1 MDQEAEIDDS
11 LYSRQRYVLGDS
23 AMKQMAN
30 SAILIYG
37 MGGLGI
43 EIAKN
48 IALAGVKNL
57 TIQDCKL
64 AEIQDLGTQF
74 FLREED
80 VGKNRAEASSSRL
93 AELNPYVSL
102 SALKTGLDCDSDL
115 SYLGGYQ
122 CVILTEAPLKV
133 QIQVNNFCR
142 QQTPQIRFISAD
154 VYGVC
159 CGAFCDFG
167 DHFEITDMDGEEPK
181 EIFIEK
187 ISKGNPG
194 VVSCFKNKMHGFD
207 TGDHVTFREIN
218 GMTALNGQT
227 CQIKVLS
234 PYTFEI
240 CDTMGEEFAPY
251 KHGGIARQVKVSQNA
266 SFNSLEQEILNPSLM
281 IPDLCRFEAPAN
293 IHLGFLAIHRFHEKF
308 NRFPKAW
315 CLEDSSNLV
324 SLAKGLNTELYN
336 KITTIDEDL
345 LNVLSY
351 TNTGCL
357 SPLCAAVGGFVAQEG
372 IKAVTG
378 KFTPLKQWLYL
389 DCRDV
394 ISKEEAAT
402 PAMFTPRHDRYDA
415 QRICLGQRKCEEL
428 AKLRL
433 FMVGCGAIGC
443 EMLKNYALLGIGR
456 KDKGCI
462 TITDND
468 LIEKSNLNRQFLF
481 RPTDIQKP
489 KSTTAAVAVLQINPE
504 LNIEAQQ
511 QKVCPQTEDKF
522 YNDAFF
528 ENQDVVVNALDN
540 IEARR
545 YVDSR
550 CVTNQRALLESG
562 TLGTKGHVQVIIP
575 HLTESYSSQNDPS
588 DESVPYCTLKSFP
601 ANIEHCI
608 QWARDKFESSFA
620 VKPDL
625 FNNFWKQNGQV
636 NEVIQKL
643 KNGQSLDGAVQ
654 VSKMA
659 ANRSATWCQCVQLAR
674 LKFQKY
680 FNHKAKHLL
689 HVFPLDTKMQDGS
702 LFWQSPKRPPIPQE
716 FNIQNPI
723 HFQFVVSTA
732 RLYAGVFNIP
742 VSSED
747 TSFTTIY
754 SVIEGMDI
762 PEYRPTNKRIVTDE
776 SVSKPMDDTTGSGDD
791 LLDSANRLQISL
803 NEDKV
808 TQVSVLSPMN
818 PVEFEKDDD
827 TNGHIDF
834 ISTAANLRGAMYNI
848 ESINRLQAKR
858 IAGRIV
864 PAIATTTSTV
874 SGLVAIELIKLLD
887 KLPLEVFKN
896 AFLNLAL
903 PVIVLSEPG
912 PVEKTV
918 IKEGLTTTMWDRW
931 EVHGTADFTLQQ
943 FLQYF
948 KDKYGLEVTMVSH
961 GVKMVYVPFMPGH
974 KKRLPQ
980 QMVKLL
986 KPFSGQLYM
995 DLIINLEGNEDDDI
1009 ACPPVRY
1016 YFLV

>member
-1 MDQEAEIDDS
+1 MEQQEVEIDDS

-23 AMKQMAN
+23 AMKRMAH
-30 SAILIYG
+30 SAVLVYG

-57 TIQDCKL
+57 TVQDGKS
-64 AEIQDLGTQF
+64 AVIQDLGTQF

-80 VGKNRAEASSSRL
+80 LGKNRAEASCSRL
-93 AELNPYVSL
+93 AELNPYVL
-102 SALKTGLDCDSDL
+102 LTALPSELNMESDL
-115 SYLGGYQ
+115 SYLTKYQ
-122 CVILTEAPLKV
+122 CVILTEVPMTV
-133 QIQVNNFCR
+133 QVQVNKFCR
-142 QQTPQIRFISAD
+142 QQTPQIQFISAD
-154 VYGVC
+154 VFGVC
-159 CGAFCDFG
+159 CVGFCDFG
-167 DHFEITDMDGEEPK
+167 DNFEIIDEDGEEPK

-194 VVSCFKNKMHGFD
+194 VVTCFKNRVHGLES
-207 TGDHVTFREIN
+207 GDHVTFREIN

-227 CQIKVLS
+227 CPVKVLS

-240 CDTMGEEFAPY
+240 CDTSGAEFAPY
-251 KHGGIARQVKVSQNA
+251 EHGGIARQVKMPRTV
-266 SFNSLEQEILNPSLM
+266 SFNSLEQEILNPTLLT
-281 IPDLCRFEAPAN
+281 PDLCKFEAPAN
-293 IHLGFLAIHRFHEKF
+293 LHLGFLALHKYFEKFHRFP
-308 NRFPKAW
+308 NIW
-315 CLEDSSNLV
+315 CVEDGTTLV
-324 SLAKGLNTELYN
+324 SIVKELNSELIN
-336 KITTIDEDL
+336 KIASVDEDL
-345 LNVLSY
+345 IRLLSY
-351 TNTGCL
+351 TCL
-357 SPLCAAVGGFVAQEG
+357 GGLAPLCAVLGGFVAQEG

-378 KFTPLKQWLYL
+378 KFTPLKQWLYM
-389 DCRDV
+389 DCREV
-394 ISKEEAAT
+394 INKSDAAT
-402 PAMFTPRHDRYDA
+402 TAMFTPRNDRYDA
-415 QRICLGQRKCEEL
+415 QRICLGQRKCERL
-428 AKLRL
+428 AQLKL

-443 EMLKNYALLGIGR
+443 EMLKNYALLGIGQ
-456 KDKGCI
+456 KQQGCI

-481 RPTDIQKP
+481 RPADIQKP
-489 KSTTAAVAVLQINPE
+489 KSLTAANAVLQINPD
-504 LNIEAQQ
+504 LKIEAQQ
-511 QKVCPQTEDKF
+511 HKVCPQTEEKV

-528 ENQDVVVNALDN
+528 EQQDIVVNALDN

-562 TLGTKGHVQVIIP
+562 TLGTKGHVQVIVP
-575 HLTESYSSQNDPS
+575 HLTESYSSQNDPM

-601 ANIEHCI
+601 ASIEHCI

-625 FNNFWKQNGQV
+625 FNKFWKQHGEAT
-636 NEVIQKL
+636 EVITKL

-659 ANRSATWCQCVQLAR
+659 TNRSATWCQCVQLAR

-689 HVFPLDTKMQDGS
+689 HIFPLDTRMQDGS

-716 FNIQNPI
+716 FNIQNSL
-723 HFQFVVSTA
+723 HFLFIVSTA

-742 VSSED
+742 VTSWD
-747 TSFTTIY
+747 TSVETIK
-754 SVIEGMDI
+754 SIIEDMKI
-762 PEYRPTNKRIVTDE
+762 PEYRPTNKRVVTDE
-776 SVSKPMDDTTGSGDD
+776 SVSKPAEDTTGSGDD
-791 LLDSANRLQISL
+791 LLDAANRLQASVSG
-803 NEDKV
+803 DKV
-808 TQVSVLSPMN
+808 NQVFSPMI

-827 TNGHIDF
+827 TNSHIDF

-848 ESINRLQAKR
+848 ESIDRLKAKR

-864 PAIATTTSTV
+864 PAIATTTATV
-874 SGLVAIELIKLLD
+874 SGLVTVELIKVID
-887 KLPLEVFKN
+887 ELPIEVYKN

-903 PVIVLSEPG
+903 PIIVLSEPG

-918 IKEGLTTTMWDRW
+918 IKEGLTVTMWDRW
-931 EVHGTADFTLQQ
+931 EVTGTADFTLQQ

-986 KPFSGQLYM
+986 KPSAGQRYM
-995 DLIINLEGNEDDDI
+995 DLIISLEGAEDDDI

-1016 YFLV
+1016 YFGV

>member
-1 MDQEAEIDDS
+1 MDQEEVEIDDS

-30 SAILIYG
+30 SAILIYS

-115 SYLGGYQ
+115 SYLARYQ

-133 QIQVNNFCR
+133 QICVNNFCR
-142 QQTPQIRFISAD
+142 QHTPQIRFISAD
-154 VYGVC
+154 VFGVC

-167 DHFEITDMDGEEPK
+167 DNFEITDLDGEEPK

-187 ISKGNPG
+187 ISKGKPG

-218 GMTALNGQT
+218 GMTALNGWT

-234 PYTFEI
+234 PYMFEI
-240 CDTMGEEFAPY
+240 CDTTGEEFAPY

-266 SFNSLEQEILNPSLM
+266 SFKSLEQEILNPSLL

-293 IHLGFLAIHRFHEKF
+293 IHLGFLALHRFNEKF
-308 NRFPKAW
+308 KRFPKAW
-315 CLEDSSNLV
+315 CVEDSSNLV
-324 SLAKGLNTELYN
+324 SLAKGLNTELTN
-336 KITTIDEDL
+336 KVTTIDEDL

-357 SPLCAAVGGFVAQEG
+357 SPLCAALGGFVAQEG

-394 ISKEEAAT
+394 INKEEAAT

-443 EMLKNYALLGIGR
+443 EMLKNYALLGIGQ
-456 KDKGCI
+456 KDRGCI

-481 RPTDIQKP
+481 RPSDIQKP

-511 QKVCPQTEDKF
+511 QKVCPQTEDRF

-575 HLTESYSSQNDPS
+575 HLTESYSSQSDPS

-625 FNNFWKQNGQV
+625 FNKFWKQNGQV
-636 NEVIQKL
+636 TEVIQKL

-659 ANRSATWCQCVQLAR
+659 ANRRATWCQCVQLAR

-716 FNIQNPI
+716 FNIQNPV

-747 TSFTTIY
+747 TSITTIN
-754 SVIEGMDI
+754 SVIESMDI
-762 PEYRPTNKRIVTDE
+762 PDYRPTNKRILTDE

-791 LLDSANRLQISL
+791 LLDAANRLQASL

-808 TQVSVLSPMN
+808 THVLSPMK

-848 ESINRLQAKR
+848 ESIDRLQAKR

-864 PAIATTTSTV
+864 PAIATTTATV
-874 SGLVAIELIKLLD
+874 SGLVTIELIKLLD
-887 KLPLEVFKN
+887 KLPLEVYKN

-986 KPFSGQLYM
+986 KPSSGQLYM

-1016 YFLV
+1016 YFGV

>member
-1 MDQEAEIDDS
+1 M
-11 LYSRQRYVLGDS
+11 L
-23 AMKQMAN
+23 
-30 SAILIYG
+30 
-37 MGGLGI
+37 
-43 EIAKN
+43 
-48 IALAGVKNL
+48 KNL

-64 AEIQDLGTQF
+64 VEIQDLGTQF

-93 AELNPYVSL
+93 AELNPYMSL

-115 SYLGGYQ
+115 LYLARYQ
-122 CVILTEAPLKV
+122 VVFVFLVCDIDRGTIESPDSCEQLL
-133 QIQVNNFCR
+133 
-142 QQTPQIRFISAD
+142 QT
-154 VYGVC
+154 
-159 CGAFCDFG
+159 
-167 DHFEITDMDGEEPK
+167 TDP
-181 EIFIEK
+181 
-187 ISKGNPG
+187 S
-194 VVSCFKNKMHGFD
+194 NKM
-207 TGDHVTFREIN
+207 
-218 GMTALNGQT
+218 
-227 CQIKVLS
+227 LS

-240 CDTMGEEFAPY
+240 CDTTGEEFAPY
-251 KHGGIARQVKVSQNA
+251 KHGGIARQVKVSQN
-266 SFNSLEQEILNPSLM
+266 
-281 IPDLCRFEAPAN
+281 LCV
-293 IHLGFLAIHRFHEKF
+293 
-308 NRFPKAW
+308 
-315 CLEDSSNLV
+315 EDSSNLL
-324 SLAKGLNTELYN
+324 SLAKGLNTELTN
-336 KITTIDEDL
+336 KVTTKDEDL

-357 SPLCAAVGGFVAQEG
+357 SPLCAALWGFVAQEG

-394 ISKEEAAT
+394 INKEEAAT
-402 PAMFTPRHDRYDA
+402 PDMFIPRHDRYDA

-433 FMVGCGAIGC
+433 FVVGCGAIGC
-443 EMLKNYALLGIGR
+443 EMLKNYALLGIGQ
-456 KDKGCI
+456 KDRGCI

-481 RPTDIQKP
+481 RPSDIQKP
-489 KSTTAAVAVLQINPE
+489 KSTTAAVAVLQINLE

-511 QKVCPQTEDKF
+511 QKVCPQTEDRF

-575 HLTESYSSQNDPS
+575 HLTESYSSQSDPS

-625 FNNFWKQNGQV
+625 FNKFWKQNGQV
-636 NEVIQKL
+636 TEVIQKL

-659 ANRSATWCQCVQLAR
+659 ANRRATWCLCVQLAR

-716 FNIQNPI
+716 FNIQNPV

-742 VSSED
+742 VSSE
-747 TSFTTIY
+747 
-754 SVIEGMDI
+754 
-762 PEYRPTNKRIVTDE
+762 RILTDE

-791 LLDSANRLQISL
+791 L
-803 NEDKV
+803 K
-808 TQVSVLSPMN
+808 
-818 PVEFEKDDD
+818 
-827 TNGHIDF
+827 
-834 ISTAANLRGAMYNI
+834 
-848 ESINRLQAKR
+848 
-858 IAGRIV
+858 GR
-864 PAIATTTSTV
+864 
-874 SGLVAIELIKLLD
+874 
-887 KLPLEVFKN
+887 
-896 AFLNLAL
+896 
-903 PVIVLSEPG
+903 
-912 PVEKTV
+912 
-918 IKEGLTTTMWDRW
+918 R
-931 EVHGTADFTLQQ
+931 
-943 FLQYF
+943 
-948 KDKYGLEVTMVSH
+948 
-961 GVKMVYVPFMPGH
+961 
-974 KKRLPQ
+974 
-980 QMVKLL
+980 
-986 KPFSGQLYM
+986 
-995 DLIINLEGNEDDDI
+995 
-1009 ACPPVRY
+1009 
-1016 YFLV
+1016 

>member
-43 EIAKN
+43 EIGKN

-133 QIQVNNFCR
+133 QIRVNNFCR

-240 CDTMGEEFAPY
+240 CDTMGEVFAPY

-266 SFNSLEQEILNPSLM
+266 SFNSLEQEILNPSLL

-293 IHLGFLAIHRFHEKF
+293 IHLGFLALHRFHEKF

-723 HFQFVVSTA
+723 HFQFVLSTA

-742 VSSED
+742 VCSED
-747 TSFTTIY
+747 TSCTTIY

-791 LLDSANRLQISL
+791 LLDSANRLQASL

-808 TQVSVLSPMN
+808 TQVLSPMN
-818 PVEFEKDDD
+818 PVDFEKDDD

-864 PAIATTTSTV
+864 PAIATTTATV

-887 KLPLEVFKN
+887 KLPLEVYKN

-912 PVEKTV
+912 LVEKTV

-986 KPFSGQLYM
+986 KPSSGQLYM

-1016 YFLV
+1016 YFGV